1 MAQAVD
7 EARQQRDV
15 TKESLA
21 RNLELLE
28 TRVRTE
34 LDWKARLRRDGARY
48 AVYGGVALAGVVG
61 LFVLR
66 KAVGRRGGEPEAVQ
80 VTSLDDLVAELSALR
95 GAVEKG
101 ERRTRR
107 DNSPV
112 WQKLIV
118 RGVTAA
124 AAAGATAAVR
134 QFMESGTGQTE
145 AEHSQP
151 R

>member
-34 LDWKARLRRDGARY
+34 LDWKSRLRRDGAHY

-66 KAVGRRGGEPEAVQ
+66 KAVGRRGNEPETVQ

-101 ERRTRR
+101 DRRSRK
-107 DNSPV
+107 DNAPV

-118 RGVTAA
+118 RGVAAA

-134 QFMESGTGQTE
+134 QFMESSTGQAE
-145 AEHSQP
+145 AERSQP
-151 R
+151 H

>member
-21 RNLELLE
+21 RNLELFE

-61 LFVLR
+61 ILVLR
-66 KAVGRRGGEPEAVQ
+66 KAVGRRGEEPEDIN

-101 ERRTRR
+101 EKKARK
-107 DNSPV
+107 DNAPI

-118 RGVTAA
+118 KGVAAA

-134 QFMESGTGQTE
+134 QFMESNAGQPE
-145 AEHSQP
+145 AEPSQP

>member
-34 LDWKARLRRDGARY
+34 LDWKSRLRRDGARY
-48 AVYGGVALAGVVG
+48 AVYGGLALAGVVG

-66 KAVGRRGGEPEAVQ
+66 KAVGRRGSDPEPVQ

-101 ERRTRR
+101 DRRARK
-107 DNSPV
+107 DNAPV

-118 RGVTAA
+118 RGVAAA

-134 QFMESGTGQTE
+134 QFMESGAGQTE
-145 AEHSQP
+145 AEQSQP

>member
-7 EARQQRDV
+7 EAKQQRDV

-34 LDWKARLRRDGARY
+34 LDWKSRLRRDGARY

-66 KAVGRRGGEPEAVQ
+66 KAVGRRGSVPEPVQ

-101 ERRTRR
+101 EKKARK
-107 DNSPV
+107 DNAPV
-112 WQKLIV
+112 WQSLIIK
-118 RGVTAA
+118 GIAAA

-134 QFMESGTGQTE
+134 QFMENSGGETE
-145 AEHSQP
+145 AEHSQS